1 MFTSHRS
8 WHDRRM
14 KSFFSYAIAFL
25 FIFIAHSSQVHG
37 FENESILDKSQLIIA
52 NKYADRYCSAKKDN
66 FFEGL
71 DNEKTL
77 KYSYYKYIGLQ
88 NKEIYSR
95 NLFETIIHKIRE
107 KCPLTNE
114 EEREINDFF
123 LEKSISVKN
132 LYDK

>member
-1 MFTSHRS
+1 MRKLFN
-8 WHDRRM
+8 
-14 KSFFSYAIAFL
+14 FFLVFL
-25 FIFIAHSSQVHG
+25 FIINLYSSKV
-37 FENESILDKSQLIIA
+37 FASEKESLLNKSQLIIT
-52 NKYADRYCSAKKDN
+52 NKYADRYCSAKRDN

-114 EEREINDFF
+114 EEREINEFF
-123 LEKSISVKN
+123 LKTYK
-132 LYDK
+132 